1 MVSERFE
8 NNFVTFH
15 ICFEIVILVIAQEA
29 QSPGFVSCS
38 TVVAI
43 AAILKFE
50 YYITYLNSVIENEQ
64 IISVENGH

>member
-1 MVSERFE
+1 MVSEHFE

-15 ICFEIVILVIAQEA
+15 ICFEIVILVIAQTA

-43 AAILKFE
+43 AAILN
-50 YYITYLNSVIENEQ
+50 I
-64 IISVENGH
+64 